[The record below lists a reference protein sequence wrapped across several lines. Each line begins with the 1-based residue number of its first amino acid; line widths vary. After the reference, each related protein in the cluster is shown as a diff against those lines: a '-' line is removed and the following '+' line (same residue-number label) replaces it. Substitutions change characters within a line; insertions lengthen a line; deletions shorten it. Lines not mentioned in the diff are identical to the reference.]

1 VTTDA
6 LLNGLLGAFAAIFA
20 EPTGLPPARGHDH
33 RIILKADASPVAV
46 RPYRY
51 PVAHKNELERQCTAM
66 IEQGIVRRS
75 DSPFS
80 SPVLLVKKP
89 DGSWRFCVDYRALNA
104 LTVKDAFP
112 IPVVD
117 ELLDELHG
125 ARFFTKLDL
134 RSGYHQVRMRPE
146 DVHKTAFRT
155 HDGLYEFLVMA
166 FGLCNAPAT
175 FQALMNEV
183 LRPFLRR
190 FVLVFFDDI
199 LIYSTTWADHLRHLR
214 AVFSELRHQQ
224 LFVKRTK
231 CAFGATSVAY
241 LGHVISEAGVAM
253 DPAKVQAV
261 RDWPAPRS
269 AQAVRGFLGLAGYY
283 RKFVH
288 NYGTI
293 AAPLTA
299 LLKKEGFV
307 WSDAAAEAFDA
318 LKAAV
323 SSAPILAMPDFSK
336 LFIVEC
342 DALSHGF
349 GAVLIQEGHPVAFFS
364 RPVAPRHRALAA
376 YERELIGL
384 VQAVRNWRPYLWGR
398 RFLVKTDHYSLKYL
412 LDQRL
417 ATIPQHHWV
426 GKLLG
431 FDFAVEYK
439 AGATNVVA
447 DALSRRD
454 TPEEGTVLV
463 LSGPRFDFIARLRQ
477 AQLSDPAI
485 TAIRE
490 EVRAGTRAAPW
501 AVTDGMVQYAG
512 RLYIP
517 PASPL
522 LQEILRAVHEE
533 GHEGVQRTLHRLW
546 RDFHFPN
553 MKQVVQDFVREC
565 STCQRYKSE

>member
-1 VTTDA
+1 
-6 LLNGLLGAFAAIFA
+6 
-20 EPTGLPPARGHDH
+20 
-33 RIILKADASPVAV
+33 
-46 RPYRY
+46 
-51 PVAHKNELERQCTAM
+51 
-66 IEQGIVRRS
+66 
-75 DSPFS
+75 
-80 SPVLLVKKP
+80 
-89 DGSWRFCVDYRALNA
+89 VDYRALNA

-155 HDGLYEFLVMA
+155 HDGLYEFMVMA

-175 FQALMNEV
+175 FQALMNDV

-199 LIYSTTWADHLRHLR
+199 LIYSKTWADHLRHLR
-214 AVFSELRHQQ
+214 AVFAELRHQQ

-231 CAFGATSVAY
+231 CAFGATSIAY

-253 DPAKVQAV
+253 DPAKVQAI
-261 RDWPAPRS
+261 RDWSAPRS
-269 AQAVRGFLGLAGYY
+269 ARAVRGFLGLAGYY
-283 RKFVH
+283 RKFIH

-323 SSAPILAMPDFSK
+323 SAAPVLAMPDFSK

-342 DALSHGF
+342 DASSHGF
-349 GAVLIQEGHPVAFFS
+349 GAVLVQEGHPVAFFS
-364 RPVAPRHRALAA
+364 RLVAPRHCALAA
-376 YERELIGL
+376 YVRELIGL

-477 AQLSDPAI
+477 AQLSDPTL

-490 EVRAGTRAAPW
+490 EVRAGTRVAPW

-512 RLYIP
+512 RLYILP
-517 PASPL
+517 TSPL

-533 GHEGVQRTLHRLW
+533 GHEGVQRTLHRLR

-565 STCQRYKSE
+565 STCQR